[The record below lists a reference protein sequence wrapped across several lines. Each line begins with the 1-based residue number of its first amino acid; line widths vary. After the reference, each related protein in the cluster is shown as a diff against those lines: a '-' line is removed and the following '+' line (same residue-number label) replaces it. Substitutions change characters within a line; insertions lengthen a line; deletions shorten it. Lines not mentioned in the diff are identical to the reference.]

1 MNRNVISDTGPL
13 IALARA
19 GKLDLLLRLYGGVR
33 VPPAVHA
40 ELAVRSGYPGANS
53 LARAFD
59 AGWMTVQALSNRT
72 LATKLALLLDAGE
85 AEAIALAARPDTRFL
100 LIDESRGRKVARA
113 HGISAAG
120 VAGLLLVAK
129 SRGMLSAVGPVLEEI
144 SGAGYFLSPRLVS
157 EVLTRAGEWAAA
169 GRGWSE

>member
-1 MNRNVISDTGPL
+1 MNRIVISDTGPL

-19 GKLDLLLRLYGGVR
+19 GRLDLLHRLYGGVR

-40 ELAVRSGYPGANS
+40 ELAIQSGLPGAKP

-59 AGWMTVQALSNRT
+59 AGWITVQPVSGRA
-72 LATKLALLLDAGE
+72 LATRLALLLDAGE
-85 AEAIALAARPDTRFL
+85 AEAIALALRPGTRFL

-120 VAGLLLVAK
+120 VAGVLLVAK
-129 SRGMLSAVGPVLEEI
+129 SRGMLSAVGPVLEEM
-144 SGAGYFLSPRLVS
+144 SRAGYFLSSRLVS
-157 EVLTRAGEWAAA
+157 EVLVRAGE
-169 GRGWSE
+169 

>member
-1 MNRNVISDTGPL
+1 MNRIVISDTGPL

-19 GKLDLLLRLYGGVR
+19 GKLDLLYRLYGGIR

-40 ELAVRSGYPGANS
+40 ELAVHSGYPGAHS

-59 AGWMTVQALSNRT
+59 AGWMTVGALSDRI

-85 AEAIALAARPDTRFL
+85 GEAIALATRPDTRFL

-113 HGISAAG
+113 HGISVVG
-120 VAGLLLVAK
+120 VAGMLLAAK
-129 SRGMLSAVGPVLEEI
+129 SRGMLSAVGPVLEEM

-157 EVLTRAGEWAAA
+157 EVLMRAGE
-169 GRGWSE
+169 